1 MTAIL
6 LLFLLGT
13 VLLVFEVFT
22 PTSVLGILGG
32 LAMLGGCI
40 LAFMDYGAGGGSLA
54 VVAGLAILGVA
65 LYAEFGLLPKT
76 RLGKRFFLHDS
87 IGATSQP
94 PLAEAGAVVGKTCE
108 AVTTL
113 APTGYVR
120 LDGRRYEAFS
130 QSGHVAKGTVLRV
143 VAVDNFRL
151 TVTRS

>member
-1 MTAIL
+1 MTAII

-13 VLLVFEVFT
+13 VLLVFEVFM
-22 PTSVLGILGG
+22 PSSILGILGG
-32 LAMLGGCI
+32 VAMLWGCI
-40 LAFMDYGAGGGSLA
+40 VAFLHYGALGGGLA
-54 VVAGLAILGVA
+54 VLAGLALLGLA

-76 RLGKRFFLHDS
+76 RLGKRFFLHAA

-94 PLAEAGAVVGKTCE
+94 PLAEADAVVGKLCE

-113 APTGYVR
+113 APSGYVL

-130 QSGHVAKGTVLRV
+130 QSGHVAKGTTLKI

-151 TVTRS
+151 TVTKS

>member
-13 VLLVFEVFT
+13 VLLVFEVFM
-22 PTSVLGILGG
+22 PGSILGILGG
-32 LAMLGGCI
+32 VAMLGGCVV
-40 LAFMDYGAGGGSLA
+40 AFVDYGAGGGSLA
-54 VVAGLAILGVA
+54 VLAGLAILGLA
-65 LYAEFGLLPKT
+65 LYAEFGLLPRT

-94 PLAEAGAVVGKTCE
+94 PLAEAGAVVGKLCE
-108 AVTTL
+108 AATTL
-113 APTGYVR
+113 APTGYVL

-130 QSGHVAKGTVLRV
+130 QSGHVARGTTLQV

-151 TVTRS
+151 TVTKP

>member
-1 MTAIL
+1 MTPIL

-13 VLLVFEVFT
+13 VLLVLEVFM
-22 PTSVLGILGG
+22 PSSILGVLGGV
-32 LAMLGGCI
+32 AMLAGCVV
-40 LAFMDYGAGGGSLA
+40 AFMNYGARGGSLA
-54 VVAGLAILGVA
+54 VVAGLAILGLA

-76 RLGKRFFLHDS
+76 RIGRRFFLDAA

-94 PLAEAGAVVGKTCE
+94 PVAEAHAVVGKSCE

-113 APTGYVR
+113 APTGYVL

-130 QSGHVAKGTVLRV
+130 QSGHVAKGTALKV

-151 TVTRS
+151 TVTKP

>member
-1 MTAIL
+1 MTAII

-13 VLLVFEVFT
+13 VLLVFEVFM
-22 PTSVLGILGG
+22 PSSILGILGG
-32 LAMLGGCI
+32 VAMLWGCI
-40 LAFMDYGAGGGSLA
+40 VAFMHYGALGGGLA
-54 VVAGLAILGVA
+54 VLAGLVLLGLA

-76 RLGKRFFLHDS
+76 RLGKRFFLHAA

-94 PLAEAGAVVGKTCE
+94 ALAEADAVVSKPCE

-113 APTGYVR
+113 APSGYVL

-130 QSGHVAKGTVLRV
+130 QSGHVAKGTTLKV

-151 TVTRS
+151 TVTKS

>member
-13 VLLVFEVFT
+13 LLLVFEVFM
-22 PTSVLGILGG
+22 PSSVLGILGAV
-32 LAMLGGCI
+32 AMLGGCVV
-40 LAFMDYGAGGGSLA
+40 AFMNYGVRGGSLA
-54 VVAGLAILGVA
+54 VVAGLAILGLA

-76 RLGKRFFLHDS
+76 RIGKRFFLHEA
-87 IGATSQP
+87 IGEISQP
-94 PLAEAGAVVGKTCE
+94 PVADAAAVVGKVCE

-113 APTGYVR
+113 APTGYVL

-130 QSGHVAKGTVLRV
+130 QSGHVAKGTALKV

-151 TVTRS
+151 TVTKS

>member
-1 MTAIL
+1 MTAIV

-13 VLLVFEVFT
+13 VLLVFEVFM
-22 PTSVLGILGG
+22 PSSILGILGG

-40 LAFMDYGAGGGSLA
+40 AAFMNFGVGGGSLA
-54 VVAGLAILGVA
+54 ILVGLAILGLA

-94 PLAEAGAVVGKTCE
+94 VLAEADAVVGKLCE

-113 APTGYVR
+113 APTGYVL

-130 QSGHVAKGTVLRV
+130 QSGHVAKGTTLKV

-151 TVTRS
+151 TVTKP

>member
-1 MTAIL
+1 MYQPGWSVPIS
-6 LLFLLGT
+6 GT
-13 VLLVFEVFT
+13 
-22 PTSVLGILGG
+22 GW
-32 LAMLGGCI
+32 
-40 LAFMDYGAGGGSLA
+40 
-54 VVAGLAILGVA
+54 
-65 LYAEFGLLPKT
+65 
-76 RLGKRFFLHDS
+76 R
-87 IGATSQP
+87 
-94 PLAEAGAVVGKTCE
+94 AGAVVGKTCE

>member
-1 MTAIL
+1 MTAII

-13 VLLVFEVFT
+13 VLLVFEVFM
-22 PTSVLGILGG
+22 PSSILGILGG

-40 LAFMDYGAGGGSLA
+40 VAFMDYGMGGGSLA
-54 VVAGLAILGVA
+54 VVVGLAILSVA
-65 LYAEFGLLPKT
+65 LYVEFGLLPKT

-94 PLAEAGAVVGKTCE
+94 PLAEAAAVVGKLCE

-113 APTGYVR
+113 APTGYVL

-130 QSGHVAKGTVLRV
+130 QSGQVARGTTLKVI
-143 VAVDNFRL
+143 AVDNFRL
-151 TVTRS
+151 TVTKP

>member
-13 VLLVFEVFT
+13 VLLVFEVFM
-22 PTSVLGILGG
+22 PSSILGLLG
-32 LAMLGGCI
+32 GVAMLAGCVV
-40 LAFMDYGAGGGSLA
+40 AFMNYGARGGSLA
-54 VVAGLAILGVA
+54 VVAGLAILGLA

-76 RLGKRFFLHDS
+76 RIGKRFFLHAA

-94 PLAEAGAVVGKTCE
+94 PVAEAAAVVGKPCE

-113 APTGYVR
+113 APTGYVL

-130 QSGHVAKGTVLRV
+130 QSGHVARGTTLKV

-151 TVTRS
+151 TVTKS